1 MLWLPQLNA
10 TFNKEKGN
18 PARKMA
24 ALAWEMYNISTISPL
39 VTLKHLCKRNK
50 QLHNKF

>member
-24 ALAWEMYNISTISPL
+24 ALAWEMYNISTLINWCGVDKL
-39 VTLKHLCKRNK
+39 VWC
-50 QLHNKF
+50 